1 MDTERNRRTESMGK
15 TRVLIVEDEG
25 ITALDMK
32 GRLEHAGYS
41 VPATASSGL
50 EAIAEAERTQ
60 PDLVLMDIRLQG
72 EMDGI
77 EAAGVI
83 RARLDIPVVYLTA
96 YADGETLQRA
106 KVTEPYGYL
115 IKPFEGRDVRTTI
128 EMALYKHAM
137 EKRLKQSERWLATTL
152 RSIGDA
158 VIATDAQGCIRL
170 MNPLAEELTG
180 WAEEEAL
187 GRKATE
193 VFVVV
198 DEEHRAPIENPVT
211 TALRDNVPVSLPTP
225 ALLAAVDGTLIP
237 IDDRTAPIR
246 DDAGSS
252 EGAVLVF
259 RDITERMRAERALQR
274 YTQGLQARNE
284 ELDAFAHTVAHDL
297 KDPLSLVMGF
307 SEVLAAEHTT
317 MKSEEVQ
324 QYLDLIGQ
332 TGSKMLN
339 IIDELLL
346 LSDVRQREVHT
357 EALDMAAIVTGAQ
370 FRLAHLVEEYQARVS
385 RPETWPM
392 AKGYAPWVEEVWVN
406 YMSNALKYGG
416 RPPHVELGA
425 MSEGAKVRFW
435 VRDDGP
441 GIAPHVQDRL
451 FRPFTRLDQTS
462 LPGHGLGLSIVQRIV
477 RKLGGEV
484 GVESKGVPGLGSE
497 FFFLLPQIDA

>member
-1 MDTERNRRTESMGK
+1 MEK
-15 TRVLIVEDEG
+15 TRVMIVEDEG

-41 VPATASSGL
+41 VPATAASGR
-50 EAIAEAERTQ
+50 EAIEEAERTR

-83 RARLDIPVVYLTA
+83 RERLDIPVVYLTA
-96 YADGETLQRA
+96 YADDETLERA
-106 KVTEPYGYL
+106 KLTEPYGYL
-115 IKPFEGRDVRTTI
+115 IKPFEGRDVHITI
-128 EMALYKHAM
+128 EVALYKHAM
-137 EKRLKQSERWLATTL
+137 EKRVKQSERWLATTL

-158 VIATDAQGCIRL
+158 VVATDAEGCIRL

-180 WAEEEAL
+180 WAEAEAL
-187 GRKATE
+187 GKRATE

-198 DEEHRAPIENPVT
+198 DEEHRAPVENPVT
-211 TALRDNVPVSLPTP
+211 RALRENVPVSLATP
-225 ALLAAVDGTLIP
+225 SLLAAVDGTLIP

-246 DDAGSS
+246 DDAGNSA
-252 EGAVLVF
+252 GAVLVF
-259 RDITERMRAERALQR
+259 RDITERKRAERALQL

-307 SEVLAAEHTT
+307 SEVLAEEHTT
-317 MKSEEVQ
+317 MKGEDVQ
-324 QYLDLIGQ
+324 QYLELIRQ
-332 TGSKMLN
+332 TGSKMLS

-346 LSDVRQREVHT
+346 LSDVRQRDVKT

-370 FRLAHLVEEYQARVS
+370 FRLSHLVDEYEARVT
-385 RPETWPM
+385 RPETWPS
-392 AKGYAPWVEEVWVN
+392 ARGYAPWVEEVWVN

-425 MSEGAKVRFW
+425 IPEGANVRFW

-441 GIAPHVQDRL
+441 GIAPQVQNRL
-451 FRPFTRLDQTS
+451 FKPFTRLDQAS
-462 LPGHGLGLSIVQRIV
+462 SPGHGLGLSIVQRIV

-484 GVESKGVPGLGSE
+484 GVESKGVPGQGSE
-497 FFFLLPQIDA
+497 FYFMLPRIDA